1 MKRQVPSSTC
11 RENSFLSSTVS
22 LLTCGL
28 YFLLTVTV
36 SWAQGY
42 TQRESDHTDDKAKSS
57 QVTLLPTSGQ
67 HPWISSQAGPLP
79 LRPQTQPSHR
89 STACIT
95 RIRLLLCHDALST
108 WTGVGKRLTQL
119 PSCSLNV
126 SRCCQPD
133 AGMATALPWYT
144 WWACPSPLHSCP
156 GSPHWVQ
163 GCRVT
168 GNGKQRPLVWAAR
181 SGRLRTVLGGGV
193 TQDGEWAPI
202 HELRCLVGL
211 HLRNTNLKI

>member
-1 MKRQVPSSTC
+1 MKRQVPGSTC
-11 RENSFLSSTVS
+11 RENSFLSSMVS

-57 QVTLLPTSGQ
+57 QVILLPTSGQ

-95 RIRLLLCHDALST
+95 RIWLLLCHDALST
-108 WTGVGKRLTQL
+108 WTGKGKRLTQL

-126 SRCCQPD
+126 SRCCQPG
-133 AGMATALPWYT
+133 AGMATALP
-144 WWACPSPLHSCP
+144 
-156 GSPHWVQ
+156 
-163 GCRVT
+163 
-168 GNGKQRPLVWAAR
+168 
-181 SGRLRTVLGGGV
+181 
-193 TQDGEWAPI
+193 
-202 HELRCLVGL
+202 
-211 HLRNTNLKI
+211 